1 MGCSRFVFNPFL
13 AKWSDTYKEKG
24 KGLTYKVC
32 SLQLIQLKKEFV
44 RFAKSREVEGRV
56 LNATI
61 RRNPTDKYFV
71 SILAETEVQ
80 PFLSQCYC

>member
-13 AKWSDTYKEKG
+13 AHIQR

-32 SLQLIQLKKEFV
+32 SLQLIQLKKELV

-71 SILAETEVQ
+71 SILAKTEVQ